1 MRVIFPTAFALYLL
15 VLGLVLGVI
24 AEPATGPRS
33 SDPAPQAVDARA
45 TTLVSDDIYAQ
56 AMALLQ
62 EYDRLHPAQTKPGAA
77 DGDGIASLAYLP
89 KPLRQAYR
97 STLLPAAR
105 TINYLWAHTWETLWP
120 QGRTGQTQRPFV
132 PASSSRHDPDLDAY
146 VLPYPLDH
154 PDTPEDAAT
163 IDPRVGEAMRLLH
176 YLADRHQHASGLLS
190 LAHIYLYSKYRV
202 PRRLDRSFRAY
213 YIVAQRHGDPTA
225 QYMVG
230 WYYATGFGFDT
241 PLWRLPEHDVP
252 ALADTP
258 TDATSLM
265 AHFPYSSTH
274 PPQRSPSKA
283 TLYYTFAALQG
294 HLPAKLTVAYR
305 YHSGTGSPANCDVA
319 LSNYMYA
326 ARRAIHYYQ
335 SGPPGGR
342 MLPFEMSHLYEAD
355 EGAYGVRLQD
365 SHKLRDP
372 TMLADVL
379 EYYRYVADRGDIKAR
394 YILAQTYYLGTRDMA
409 PNFSLVI
416 KYLRSL
422 LNDFFVATQKTY
434 TGPKYQEPSGPNGI
448 DQAWL
453 EAFFQSVDEHTLA
466 SNDAYVGH
474 AASLLGQ
481 MYARGEGVRPNN
493 ATAYYW
499 FQRGAERASPNA
511 MYWLGLFYRDGSVV
525 PKDRELAAQWF
536 AQAAKRRDVDGWV
549 QLGLWYKD
557 LKLYD
562 MAFKHFSVA
571 ARAGHLL
578 AMYHLA
584 QLYHRGR
591 GVQQSCLMAVNLL
604 KKVVEQADWLYSPVD
619 LSRFNSR
626 QAEADSETQLINYS
640 LAAEMGYE
648 AAQTN
653 LAWLLEQAMEAD
665 TQRWMLHR
673 IAPQLALS
681 AWTRAANQGNLEAR
695 VKAGDYYFYGRGTP
709 RDLKKAAT
717 CYQVAAEN
725 HMNPIAMWNLGW
737 MYENGLGVDQ
747 DFHLAKRWYDRA
759 AATFPRGSL
768 PVTLSLIKLAVRY
781 LWARLRG
788 DDMGPGSLFF
798 GSSSAQVEPAGEV
811 PMHPPTVDSEAP
823 QDGLTFGEANE
834 DPVEVHWHNPFG
846 HARGRQDYYPGP
858 GEGDDAGPGLLDPNG
873 LQDDLDYQT
882 AGPDYN
888 EHPLDLDEDTWLENI
903 IILFLCVVVGWMM
916 YVRQNRFG
924 GNDENNNNNNGD
936 APGNPAPRH
945 RHGPRGRNYPRSP
958 RATSTRTTPTISRQ
972 TSAADLAV
980 RRTASTMSAGGSMR
994 SRPDAL
1000 GRSSS
1005 YEPGRA
1011 WGAANMGAYR
1021 RPLTSHSHD
1030 PTREL
1035 PTSGPPSPV
1044 RADPLSTTVESAS
1057 SDDTA

>member
-1 MRVIFPTAFALYLL
+1 PT
-15 VLGLVLGVI
+15 
-24 AEPATGPRS
+24 TGPRS
-33 SDPAPQAVDARA
+33 SDPTPQAVSARA
-45 TTLVSDDIYAQ
+45 PTLTPDGVYAQ

-62 EYDRLHPAQTKPGAA
+62 EYDRLHPAQTKSGGG

-97 STLLPAAR
+97 STLLPAVR
-105 TINYLWAHTWETLWP
+105 TVHRIWESLWP
-120 QGRTGQTQRPFV
+120 QGRIGQVQGPYV
-132 PASSSRHDPDLDAY
+132 PASSSHRDPDLDAY
-146 VLPYPLDH
+146 ALPYSLEH
-154 PDTPEDAAT
+154 PDPLEDAVPM
-163 IDPRVGEAMRLLH
+163 DPRVTEAMRLLH
-176 YLADRHQHASGLLS
+176 YLADRHQHTSGLLS
-190 LAHIYLYSKYRV
+190 LAHIYLYSKYQV

-213 YIVAQRHGDPTA
+213 YIAAQQPGDPTA

-230 WYYATGFGFDT
+230 WFYATGFGFDT
-241 PLWRLPEHDVP
+241 PLWRLPEHGVP
-252 ALADTP
+252 AHADTF
-258 TDATSLM
+258 TDATSLRT
-265 AHFPYSSTH
+265 HFPYNSAH

-305 YHSGTGSPANCDVA
+305 YHSGTGSPTNCDVA

-326 ARRAIHYYQ
+326 ARKAMHYYQ

-342 MLPFEMSHLYEAD
+342 MLPFEISHLYEAD

-365 SHKLRDP
+365 THKLRDP
-372 TMLADVL
+372 TLLADVL

-394 YILAQTYYLGTRDMA
+394 YILAQTHYLGTRDMA
-409 PNFSLVI
+409 PNFTLAT

-434 TGPKYQEPSGPNGI
+434 SGPKYQEPSGPNGV

-453 EAFFQSVDEHTLA
+453 EAFFQSVDEH
-466 SNDAYVGH
+466 SFGNNDVYVGH

-481 MYARGEGVRPNN
+481 MYARGEGVRVNN
-493 ATAYYW
+493 ATAHYW
-499 FQRGAERASPNA
+499 FQRGVERACPNA

-525 PKDRELAAQWF
+525 PKNREIAAQWF

-584 QLYHRGR
+584 LLYHRGR
-591 GVQQSCLMAVNLL
+591 GVQQSCPMAVDLL

-619 LSRFNSR
+619 LSRFSSR
-626 QAEADSETQLINYS
+626 QPEADPGTQLINYS

-653 LAWLLEQAMEAD
+653 LAWLLEQAMDAD
-665 TQRWMLHR
+665 TLGWMLHR
-673 IAPQLALS
+673 VAPQLALS

-695 VKAGDYYFYGRGTP
+695 VKAGDYYFYGRGAA
-709 RDLKKAAT
+709 RDLKKAVT
-717 CYQVAAEN
+717 CYQVAVEN

-759 AATFPRGSL
+759 ATTFPRGSL

-798 GSSSAQVEPAGEV
+798 GASPMEVEPADEV
-811 PMHPPTVDSEAP
+811 PLHPPTVDPEEQP
-823 QDGLTFGEANE
+823 DGLAFGGANE
-834 DPVEVHWHNPFG
+834 DIAQVHWHNPFG

-858 GEGDDAGPGLLDPNG
+858 GERDEAEPGLLGPNG
-873 LQDDLDYQT
+873 LDDALDYHD
-882 AGPDYN
+882 AGPDYHG
-888 EHPLDLDEDTWLENI
+888 HPPLELEEDTWLENV

-924 GNDENNNNNNGD
+924 GNDENNNNNNNNGD

-945 RHGPRGRNYPRSP
+945 HHAPRGRSYLRGPQ
-958 RATSTRTTPTISRQ
+958 ATSSQTTPTISRQ
-972 TSAADLAV
+972 TSDASLTM
-980 RRTASTMSAGGSMR
+980 RRTASSLSAGGSIRPGPDPPER
-994 SRPDAL
+994 SY
-1000 GRSSS
+1000 S
-1005 YEPGRA
+1005 YEIGHVL
-1011 WGAANMGAYR
+1011 GTTSTGAYR
-1021 RPLTSHSHD
+1021 RPVASRSHAPAHSV
-1030 PTREL
+1030 
-1035 PTSGPPSPV
+1035 PTSEPSTP
-1044 RADPLSTTVESAS
+1044 APLDPLSTTVESAS
-1057 SDDTA
+1057 SEDET